1 MPDCSVIIATY
12 GREQVLFDT
21 IDSLQ
26 SSQQVEF
33 ELIVVDQNTKV
44 SQHFEEELK
53 RVSEKSNIIWIKSR
67 VPSLTRARNTGLQNA
82 NSNIIIYV
90 DDDVLVDSL
99 FIKNYV
105 DAFRRHPEIDAVV
118 GPVYDDRQHEVSAR
132 DYHDR
137 LSKMI
142 RLPTISELPNGGY
155 AVGGIGC
162 NMAFRGS
169 VLNNLGGFNVRFK
182 GGGGGVREESEVFMR
197 LHNTKKKV
205 YFEPKCGLVHLGD
218 VTGGCESRSS
228 RSVMQYVKFF
238 YAYYYNHI
246 LFANSALKGKRE
258 WLKYI
263 VGTVNTVAFYDVAKL
278 KGIMRW
284 GLHALIALTSFSGVI
299 LK

>member
-1 MPDCSVIIATY
+1 MEEKRREIEMIDDEIDKNEELRQWSPMERKYYAKMDEAQALINNRDATP
-12 GREQVLFDT
+12 EDIKKSNQM
-21 IDSLQ
+21 
-26 SSQQVEF
+26 
-33 ELIVVDQNTKV
+33 
-44 SQHFEEELK
+44 FEELNK
-53 RVSEKSNIIWIKSR
+53 
-67 VPSLTRARNTGLQNA
+67 
-82 NSNIIIYV
+82 
-90 DDDVLVDSL
+90 
-99 FIKNYV
+99 
-105 DAFRRHPEIDAVV
+105 RHPEIDAVV
-118 GPVYDDRQHEVSAR
+118 GPVYDDRQHEVSTR

-162 NMAFRGS
+162 NMAFRRS
-169 VLNNLGGFNVRFK
+169 VILGMGGFNEGFI
-182 GGGGGVREESEVFMR
+182 GNALREESELFLR

-246 LFANSALKGKRE
+246 LFANSASKGKRE